1 VAVIKATPVSL
12 PSGMSNGRRVVSSA
26 ISALGGT
33 RRPFH
38 AGRLVSTARHPGD
51 AGFSSIFWC
60 SLVQSVGTELPK
72 VQMTGCFDDSR
83 HMTVPPPS
91 TAMSGN
97 EIRAALKYPRLRCT
111 LTAR

>member
-12 PSGMSNGRRVVSSA
+12 PSGMSNGRRVGGHFSAGRHSSA
-26 ISALGGT
+26 ISRWA
-33 RRPFH
+33 
-38 AGRLVSTARHPGD
+38 AVSTARHPGD
-51 AGFSSIFWC
+51 AGFSSVFWC